1 MLATQN
7 NLATNYEHAGRPEEA
22 IQMRRDVYF
31 GRLKLF
37 GKQHGDTLLA
47 ASNYASTLH
56 TLERHGEAKSLL
68 KATIPVA
75 QRVLGASNETT
86 FRMRGC
92 YAGALYAD
100 PAATL
105 DDLREAVTTLED
117 AERIARRT
125 FGGAHPLTAQ
135 VEQCLQNAREMLRL
149 RME

>member
-1 MLATQN
+1 MKLAPAPA
-7 NLATNYEHAGRPEEA
+7 LSA
-22 IQMRRDVYF
+22 
-31 GRLKLF
+31 RLKKSRLPP
-37 GKQHGDTLLA
+37 KLRTRLA

-68 KATIPVA
+68 KETIPVA

-105 DDLREAVTTLED
+105 DDLREAVATLED
-117 AERIARRT
+117 AGRTARQVL
-125 FGGAHPLTAQ
+125 GGAHPLT
-135 VEQCLQNAREMLRL
+135 EGIEGDLRRSSRAIL
-149 RME
+149 TAATRK